1 MSRRKHATKRIATT
15 ATRPAKPIAADDKY
29 ARRAAMRA
37 AVDALGEPTSP
48 SLQSAQRYETNDA
61 HYSNNERKAAEH
73 AMDFNGATANAL
85 TFVSRTG
92 FPGFPTLAL
101 LSQLPE
107 HRAMHE
113 TLADECV
120 RKWGYVKATD
130 DTDPALLEQ
139 IETEL
144 KRINL
149 REVVRQLV
157 IHDQSFGGGH
167 VYFKLKNDE
176 QFRDT
181 PLVLRPYTVKKGSFE
196 GLRVVEPYWVTPNYY
211 NSIDPTAADFYKPS
225 SWWMLGTE
233 VHATRL
239 ETIVSRPVPDMLKP
253 TYSFRGISMTQLAA
267 EYVDNWLRT
276 RQSVSDTVKQFS
288 ITGVRTDMQQMLQPG
303 GAMDLAARA
312 DLFNRARD
320 NRNIAFL
327 DMATEEFFQLNTPL
341 SGLDALQAQSQEQMA
356 AVSHTPLVKLLGVT
370 PTGLNASS
378 DGEVRVWYDHVAGYQ
393 ANTLTALMQTVL
405 RIVQLS
411 LFGNIDESIFFE
423 WEQLHELTELEDAE
437 RQKHEAETDA
447 IYIEQQVI
455 TPQQVAERLDN
466 DLGSMYSG
474 TLVADTLEET
484 PDDDIQGITEHILKI
499 GNEQPGQETSAPAAT
514 GGEGY
519 TANGGPVDP
528 AEVDPDSLAQLT
540 EMRQAVME
548 NQVDKQSSQ

>member
-1 MSRRKHATKRIATT
+1 
-15 ATRPAKPIAADDKY
+15 
-29 ARRAAMRA
+29 
-37 AVDALGEPTSP
+37 
-48 SLQSAQRYETNDA
+48 
-61 HYSNNERKAAEH
+61 
-73 AMDFNGATANAL
+73 
-85 TFVSRTG
+85 
-92 FPGFPTLAL
+92 
-101 LSQLPE
+101 
-107 HRAMHE
+107 
-113 TLADECV
+113 
-120 RKWGYVKATD
+120 
-130 DTDPALLEQ
+130 
-139 IETEL
+139 
-144 KRINL
+144 
-149 REVVRQLV
+149 
-157 IHDQSFGGGH
+157 
-167 VYFKLKNDE
+167 
-176 QFRDT
+176 
-181 PLVLRPYTVKKGSFE
+181 
-196 GLRVVEPYWVTPNYY
+196 
-211 NSIDPTAADFYKPS
+211 
-225 SWWMLGTE
+225 
-233 VHATRL
+233 
-239 ETIVSRPVPDMLKP
+239 
-253 TYSFRGISMTQLAA
+253 
-267 EYVDNWLRT
+267 
-276 RQSVSDTVKQFS
+276 
-288 ITGVRTDMQQMLQPG
+288 MQQMLQPG

-393 ANTLTALMQTVL
+393 ANTLTALMQTAL

-423 WEQLHELTELEDAE
+423 WAQLHELTELEDAE

-484 PDDDIQGITEHILKI
+484 SDDDIQGITEHILEI
-499 GNEQPGQETSAPAAT
+499 GDEQPGQETSAPAAT

-528 AEVDPDSLAQLT
+528 AEVDPDSLAQLA
-540 EMRQAVME
+540 EMGQAVME